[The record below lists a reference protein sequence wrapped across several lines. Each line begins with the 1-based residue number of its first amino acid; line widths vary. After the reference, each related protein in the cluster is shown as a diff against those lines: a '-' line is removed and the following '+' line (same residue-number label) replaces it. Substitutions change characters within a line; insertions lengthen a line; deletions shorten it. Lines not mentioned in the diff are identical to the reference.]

1 MYHCYDSGSCVRL
14 IIKKYKRRVAEN
26 AMRFVCMGENG
37 MINLLLAIASS
48 SLVSIVMRTSEK
60 CTKGNHGMIAVNYV
74 ICVIMAAFYTGF
86 GNLFPKT
93 EGIGFTL
100 GLGGVTGVIY
110 LVGLLLVKLN
120 IQKNGVVL
128 TSIFQKLG
136 LLVQLLISIVFFKE
150 QPEVIQIVGIVLC
163 LIAVIMI
170 NFEKGQT
177 AVGFKLGLFLIL
189 LNSGLCDGMSKVH
202 EELGNPALAEHFLF
216 YTFGV
221 ALILCVVMILGKKES
236 FGWKDIGF
244 GILLGVP
251 NYFSASFL
259 LKALND
265 LAAVIVFPTFSV
277 ATVVVISMTG
287 LLVFKEKLSKKQWIS
302 MGFILIALVLLNV

>member
-1 MYHCYDSGSCVRL
+1 ML
-14 IIKKYKRRVAEN
+14 
-26 AMRFVCMGENG
+26 
-37 MINLLLAIASS
+37 NLLLAIVSS
-48 SLVSIVMRTSEK
+48 SLVSIVMRSSEK
-60 CTKGNHGMIAVNYV
+60 YTKGNHGMLAINYV
-74 ICVIMAAFYTGF
+74 ICVIMAAFYTGV

-100 GLGGVTGVIY
+100 AAGSFTGVLY
-110 LVGLLLVKLN
+110 LAGLLLVQLN

-136 LLVQLLISIVFFKE
+136 LIVQVLISIVFFKE
-150 QPEVIQIVGIVLC
+150 QPEFIQVIGIIIC
-163 LIAVIMI
+163 LAAVIMI

-189 LNSGLCDGMSKVH
+189 LSSGFCDVMSKIH
-202 EELGNPALAEHFLF
+202 EELGNPLLAEHFLF

-221 ALILCVVMILGKKES
+221 ALILCVGLIVVKKET
-236 FGWKDIGF
+236 FGWLDVVF

-251 NYFSASFL
+251 NYFSAKFL

-265 LAAVIVFPTFSV
+265 IAAVIVFPTFSV
-277 ATVVVISMTG
+277 ATVVVITLTG
-287 LLVFKEKLSKKQWIS
+287 LLVFKEKLSKKQWIA
-302 MGFILIALVLLNV
+302 MAFILAALVLLNI

>member
-1 MYHCYDSGSCVRL
+1 ML
-14 IIKKYKRRVAEN
+14 
-26 AMRFVCMGENG
+26 
-37 MINLLLAIASS
+37 NLLLAIASS

-60 CTKGNHGMIAVNYV
+60 YTKGNHGMLAVNYV

-86 GNLFPKT
+86 GNLFPKA

-100 GLGGVTGVIY
+100 GLGTCTGILY
-110 LVGLLLVKLN
+110 LVGLLLVQLN

-128 TSIFQKLG
+128 SSIFQKLG
-136 LLVQLLISIVFFKE
+136 LIVQVLISIIFFKE
-150 QPEVIQIVGIVLC
+150 QPQLIQVLGIIIC
-163 LIAVIMI
+163 LVAVVMI

-177 AVGFKLGLFLIL
+177 AVQFKMGLFLIL
-189 LNSGLCDGMSKVH
+189 LSSGFCDVMSKIH
-202 EELGNPALAEHFLF
+202 EEMGNPALADHFLF

-221 ALILCVVMILGKKES
+221 AMILCIALIIVKKEL
-236 FGWKDIGF
+236 FGWKDILF

-265 LAAVIVFPTFSV
+265 IAAVIVFPTFSV

-287 LLVFKEKLSKKQWIS
+287 LLVFKEKLSKKQWIG
-302 MGFILIALVLLNV
+302 MGLILVALVFLNI

>member
-1 MYHCYDSGSCVRL
+1 ML
-14 IIKKYKRRVAEN
+14 
-26 AMRFVCMGENG
+26 
-37 MINLLLAIASS
+37 NLLLAIASS

-60 CTKGNHGMIAVNYV
+60 YTKGNHGMLAVNYV

-86 GNLFPKT
+86 GNLFPKA

-100 GLGGVTGVIY
+100 GLGTCTGILY
-110 LVGLLLVKLN
+110 LVGLLLVQLN

-128 TSIFQKLG
+128 SSIFQKLG
-136 LLVQLLISIVFFKE
+136 LIVQVLISIIFFKE
-150 QPEVIQIVGIVLC
+150 QPQFIQVLGIIIC
-163 LIAVIMI
+163 LVAVVMI

-177 AVGFKLGLFLIL
+177 AVQFKLGLFLIL
-189 LNSGLCDGMSKVH
+189 LSSGFCDVMSKIH
-202 EELGNPALAEHFLF
+202 EEMGNPALADHFLF

-221 ALILCVVMILGKKES
+221 AMILCIVLIIVKKEL
-236 FGWKDIGF
+236 FGWKDVLF
-244 GILLGVP
+244 GILLGIP

-265 LAAVIVFPTFSV
+265 IAAVIVFPTFSV

-287 LLVFKEKLSKKQWIS
+287 MLVFKEKLSKKQWIA
-302 MGFILIALVLLNV
+302 MGLILAALVLLNI

>member
-1 MYHCYDSGSCVRL
+1 
-14 IIKKYKRRVAEN
+14 
-26 AMRFVCMGENG
+26 
-37 MINLLLAIASS
+37 MIHLLLAIASS
-48 SLVSIVMRTSEK
+48 ALVSIVMRTSEK
-60 CTKGNHGMIAVNYV
+60 YTKGNHGMIAVNYV

-100 GLGGVTGVIY
+100 GLGTVTGVIY
-110 LVGLLLVKLN
+110 LVGLLLVQLN

-136 LLVQLLISIVFFKE
+136 LIVQVLIAILFFKE
-150 QPEVIQIVGIVLC
+150 QPEIMQIIGIIICLAAVVL
-163 LIAVIMI
+163 I
-170 NFEKGQT
+170 NFEKEQT
-177 AVGFKLGLFLIL
+177 AIKFKLGLFLIL

-202 EELGNPALAEHFLF
+202 EEMGNPLLADHFLL
-216 YTFGV
+216 YTFGA
-221 ALILCVVMILGKKES
+221 ALILCVILVIAKKES
-236 FGWKDIGF
+236 FGWKDLGF

-265 LAAVIVFPTFSV
+265 IAAVIVFPTFSV
-277 ATVVVISMTG
+277 ATVVVITLIG
-287 LLVFKEKLSKKQWIS
+287 LLVFKEKLSKKQWIA
-302 MGFILIALVLLNV
+302 MGLILVALVLLNI

>member
-1 MYHCYDSGSCVRL
+1 ML
-14 IIKKYKRRVAEN
+14 
-26 AMRFVCMGENG
+26 
-37 MINLLLAIASS
+37 NLLLAIASS

-60 CTKGNHGMIAVNYV
+60 YTKDNHGMLAVNYV

-86 GNLFPKT
+86 ENLFPKT

-100 GLGGVTGVIY
+100 GLGVVTGIIY

-128 TSIFQKLG
+128 TAIFQKLG

-150 QPEVIQIVGIVLC
+150 QPAVIQVIGIILC
-163 LIAVIMI
+163 LAAVILM

-177 AVGFKLGLFLIL
+177 AIGFKLGLFLIL
-189 LNSGLCDGMSKVH
+189 LNSGHCDGMSKIH
-202 EELGNPALAEHFLF
+202 EELGDPMLADQFLL

-221 ALILCVVMILGKKES
+221 ALILCVGLIIAKKES

-287 LLVFKEKLSKKQWIS
+287 LLVFKERLSKKQWIG
-302 MGFILIALVLLNV
+302 MGMILIALVLLNV

>member
-1 MYHCYDSGSCVRL
+1 ML
-14 IIKKYKRRVAEN
+14 
-26 AMRFVCMGENG
+26 
-37 MINLLLAIASS
+37 NLLLAIASS

-60 CTKGNHGMIAVNYV
+60 YTKGNHGMLAVNYV

-86 GNLFPKT
+86 GNLFPRA
-93 EGIGFTL
+93 ENFGFTL
-100 GLGGVTGVIY
+100 GLGACTGVIY
-110 LVGLLLVKLN
+110 LVGLLLVRLN

-128 TSIFQKLG
+128 TAIFQKLG

-150 QPEVIQIVGIVLC
+150 QPELIQVVGIILC
-163 LIAVIMI
+163 LAAVILM

-177 AVGFKLGLFLIL
+177 AIGFKLGLFLIL
-189 LNSGLCDGMSKVH
+189 LNSGLCDGMSKIH
-202 EELGNPALAEHFLF
+202 EELGNPALADQFLL

-221 ALILCVVMILGKKES
+221 ALILCVGLIVAKKES

-287 LLVFKEKLSKKQWIS
+287 LLIFKERLSKKQWIG
-302 MGFILIALVLLNV
+302 MGMILIALVLLNI

>member
-1 MYHCYDSGSCVRL
+1 M
-14 IIKKYKRRVAEN
+14 
-26 AMRFVCMGENG
+26 F
-37 MINLLLAIASS
+37 NLLLAIVSS
-48 SLVSIVMRTSEK
+48 SLVSIVMRASEK
-60 CTKGNHGMIAVNYV
+60 YTKGNHGMLAINYA
-74 ICVIMAAFYTGF
+74 ICVVMAAFYTGV
-86 GNLFPKT
+86 GNLLPKT

-100 GLGGVTGVIY
+100 GLGIGTGVVY
-110 LVGLLLVKLN
+110 LAGLMLVKLN

-150 QPEVIQIVGIVLC
+150 QPELIQILGIVLC
-163 LIAVIMI
+163 LIAVVMI

-177 AVGFKLGLFLIL
+177 AIGFKLGLFLIL
-189 LNSGLCDGMSKVH
+189 INSGLCDGMSKVH
-202 EELGNPALAEHFLF
+202 EELGNPALSDHFLF
-216 YTFGV
+216 YTFAV
-221 ALILCVVMILGKKES
+221 ALILCVGLIVVKKES
-236 FGWKDIGF
+236 FSWKDIAF

-265 LAAVIVFPTFSV
+265 FAAVIVFPTFSV

-287 LLVFKEKLSKKQWIS
+287 VLAFKEKLSKKQWI
-302 MGFILIALVLLNV
+302 GIGVILIALVLLNI

>member
-1 MYHCYDSGSCVRL
+1 ML
-14 IIKKYKRRVAEN
+14 
-26 AMRFVCMGENG
+26 
-37 MINLLLAIASS
+37 NLLLAIASS

-60 CTKGNHGMIAVNYV
+60 YTKGNHGMLAVNYV

-86 GNLFPKT
+86 GNLFPKA

-100 GLGGVTGVIY
+100 GLGTCTGILY
-110 LVGLLLVKLN
+110 LVGLLLVQLN

-128 TSIFQKLG
+128 SSIFQKLG
-136 LLVQLLISIVFFKE
+136 LIVQVLISIIFFKE
-150 QPEVIQIVGIVLC
+150 QPQFIQVLGIIIC
-163 LIAVIMI
+163 LVAVVMI

-177 AVGFKLGLFLIL
+177 AVQFKLGLFLIL
-189 LNSGLCDGMSKVH
+189 LSSGFCDVMSKIH
-202 EELGNPALAEHFLF
+202 EEMGNPALADHFLF

-221 ALILCVVMILGKKES
+221 AMILCIALIIVKKEL
-236 FGWKDIGF
+236 FGWKDVLF
-244 GILLGVP
+244 GILLGIP

-265 LAAVIVFPTFSV
+265 IAAVIVFPTFSV

-287 LLVFKEKLSKKQWIS
+287 MLVFKEKLSKKQWIA
-302 MGFILIALVLLNV
+302 MGLILAALVLLNI

>member
-1 MYHCYDSGSCVRL
+1 ML
-14 IIKKYKRRVAEN
+14 
-26 AMRFVCMGENG
+26 
-37 MINLLLAIASS
+37 NLLLAIASS

-60 CTKGNHGMIAVNYV
+60 YTKGNHGMLAVNYV

-86 GNLFPKT
+86 GNLFPKA

-100 GLGGVTGVIY
+100 GLGTCTGILY
-110 LVGLLLVKLN
+110 LVGLLLVQLN

-128 TSIFQKLG
+128 SSIFQKLG
-136 LLVQLLISIVFFKE
+136 LIVQVLISIIFFKE
-150 QPEVIQIVGIVLC
+150 QPQLIQVLGIIIC
-163 LIAVIMI
+163 LVAVVMI

-177 AVGFKLGLFLIL
+177 AVQFKMGLFLIL
-189 LNSGLCDGMSKVH
+189 LSSGFCDVMSKIH
-202 EELGNPALAEHFLF
+202 EEMGNPALADHFLF

-221 ALILCVVMILGKKES
+221 AMILCIALIIVKKEL
-236 FGWKDIGF
+236 FGWKDILF
-244 GILLGVP
+244 GILLGIP

-265 LAAVIVFPTFSV
+265 IAAVIVFPTFSV

-287 LLVFKEKLSKKQWIS
+287 LLVFKEKLSKKQW
-302 MGFILIALVLLNV
+302 MGMGLILVALVFLNI

>member
-1 MYHCYDSGSCVRL
+1 ML
-14 IIKKYKRRVAEN
+14 
-26 AMRFVCMGENG
+26 
-37 MINLLLAIASS
+37 
-48 SLVSIVMRTSEK
+48 
-60 CTKGNHGMIAVNYV
+60 AVNYA
-74 ICVIMAAFYTGF
+74 ICVLMAAFCTGF

-93 EGIGFTL
+93 AGIGFTL
-100 GLGGVTGVIY
+100 GLGVCTGVIY

-120 IQKNGVVL
+120 IRKNGVVL

-150 QPEVIQIVGIVLC
+150 QPAVIQIIGITLC

-170 NFEKGQT
+170 NFEKNQT
-177 AVGFKLGLFLIL
+177 AIGFKLGLFLIL

-202 EELGNPALAEHFLF
+202 EEMGNPALGDHFLL
-216 YTFGV
+216 YTFSV
-221 ALILCVVMILGKKES
+221 ALILCVILIAAKKET
-236 FGWKDIGF
+236 FGWKDLGF

-259 LKALND
+259 LKALNA
-265 LAAVIVFPTFSV
+265 LPAVIVFPTFSV

-287 LLVFKEKLSKKQWIS
+287 LLVFKERLSKKQW
-302 MGFILIALVLLNV
+302 MGMGMILIALILLNV

>member
-1 MYHCYDSGSCVRL
+1 ML
-14 IIKKYKRRVAEN
+14 
-26 AMRFVCMGENG
+26 
-37 MINLLLAIASS
+37 NLLLAIASS

-60 CTKGNHGMIAVNYV
+60 YTKGNHGMLAVNYV

-86 GNLFPKT
+86 GNLFPKA

-100 GLGGVTGVIY
+100 GLGTCTGILY
-110 LVGLLLVKLN
+110 LVGLLLVQLN

-128 TSIFQKLG
+128 SSIFQKLG
-136 LLVQLLISIVFFKE
+136 LIVQVLISIIFFNE
-150 QPEVIQIVGIVLC
+150 QPQLIQVLGIIIC
-163 LIAVIMI
+163 LVAVVMI

-177 AVGFKLGLFLIL
+177 AVQFKLGLFLIL
-189 LNSGLCDGMSKVH
+189 LSSGFCDVMSKIH
-202 EELGNPALAEHFLF
+202 EEMGNPALADHFLF

-221 ALILCVVMILGKKES
+221 AMILCIALIIVKKEL
-236 FGWKDIGF
+236 FGWKDILF
-244 GILLGVP
+244 GILLGIP

-265 LAAVIVFPTFSV
+265 IAAVIVFPTFSV

-287 LLVFKEKLSKKQWIS
+287 LLVFKEKLSKKQWIG
-302 MGFILIALVLLNV
+302 MGLILVALVFLNI

>member
-1 MYHCYDSGSCVRL
+1 M
-14 IIKKYKRRVAEN
+14 
-26 AMRFVCMGENG
+26 F
-37 MINLLLAIASS
+37 NLLLAIVSS
-48 SLVSIVMRTSEK
+48 SLVSIVMRASEK
-60 CTKGNHGMIAVNYV
+60 YTKGNHGMLAINYA
-74 ICVIMAAFYTGF
+74 ICVVMAALYTGV
-86 GNLFPKT
+86 GNLLPKT

-100 GLGGVTGVIY
+100 GLGIGTGVVY
-110 LVGLLLVKLN
+110 LAGLMLVKLN

-150 QPEVIQIVGIVLC
+150 QPELIQILGIVLC
-163 LIAVIMI
+163 LIAVVMI

-177 AVGFKLGLFLIL
+177 AIGFKLGLFLIL
-189 LNSGLCDGMSKVH
+189 INSGLCDGMSKVH
-202 EELGNPALAEHFLF
+202 EELGNPALSDHFLF
-216 YTFGV
+216 YTFAV
-221 ALILCVVMILGKKES
+221 ALILCVGLIVAKKES
-236 FGWKDIGF
+236 FSWKDIAF

-287 LLVFKEKLSKKQWIS
+287 VLAFKEKLSKKQWIG
-302 MGFILIALVLLNV
+302 MGVILIALVLLNI

>member
-1 MYHCYDSGSCVRL
+1 ML
-14 IIKKYKRRVAEN
+14 
-26 AMRFVCMGENG
+26 
-37 MINLLLAIASS
+37 NLLLAIASS

-60 CTKGNHGMIAVNYV
+60 YTKGNHGMLAVNYI

-86 GNLFPKT
+86 GNLFPKA

-100 GLGGVTGVIY
+100 GLGTCTGILY
-110 LVGLLLVKLN
+110 LVGLLLVQLN

-128 TSIFQKLG
+128 SSIFQKLG
-136 LLVQLLISIVFFKE
+136 LIVQVLISIIFFKE
-150 QPEVIQIVGIVLC
+150 QPQLIQVLGIIIC
-163 LIAVIMI
+163 LVAVVMI

-177 AVGFKLGLFLIL
+177 AVQFKMGLFLIL
-189 LNSGLCDGMSKVH
+189 LSSGFCDVMSKIH
-202 EELGNPALAEHFLF
+202 EEMGNPALADHFLF

-221 ALILCVVMILGKKES
+221 AMILCIALIIVKKEL
-236 FGWKDIGF
+236 FGWKDILF

-265 LAAVIVFPTFSV
+265 IAAVIVFPTFSV

-287 LLVFKEKLSKKQWIS
+287 LLVFKEKLSKKQWIG
-302 MGFILIALVLLNV
+302 MGLILVALVFLNI

>member
-1 MYHCYDSGSCVRL
+1 MFYL
-14 IIKKYKRRVAEN
+14 I
-26 AMRFVCMGENG
+26 
-37 MINLLLAIASS
+37 LAIASS
-48 SLVSIVMRTSEK
+48 SLVSIVMRVSEK
-60 CTKGNHGMIAVNYV
+60 YTKGSHGMLAVNYV

-100 GLGGVTGVIY
+100 GLGFVTGVIY
-110 LVGLLLVKLN
+110 LSGLLLVQLN
-120 IQKNGVVL
+120 IQKNGVVM
-128 TSIFQKLG
+128 TAIFQKLG
-136 LLVQLLISIVFFKE
+136 LVVQLLISIVCFKE
-150 QPEVIQIVGIVLC
+150 QPQLLQIFGIALC
-163 LIAVIMI
+163 LIAVVMI

-177 AVGFKLGLFLIL
+177 TIGFQLGLCLIL

-202 EELGNPALAEHFLF
+202 EELGNPALTDHFLF

-221 ALILCVVMILGKKES
+221 ALILCATLIAVKKES
-236 FGWKDIGF
+236 FGWKDLTF

-259 LKALND
+259 LKALKD

-287 LLVFKEKLSKKQWIS
+287 LLVFQEKLSKRQWAG
-302 MGFILIALVLLNV
+302 MGLILIALVLLNR

>member
-1 MYHCYDSGSCVRL
+1 ML
-14 IIKKYKRRVAEN
+14 
-26 AMRFVCMGENG
+26 
-37 MINLLLAIASS
+37 NLLLAIVSS

-60 CTKGNHGMIAVNYV
+60 YTKGNHGMLAVNYV

-86 GNLFPKT
+86 GNLFPKA

-100 GLGGVTGVIY
+100 GIGTCTGILY
-110 LVGLLLVKLN
+110 LVGLLLVQLN

-128 TSIFQKLG
+128 SSIFQKLG
-136 LLVQLLISIVFFKE
+136 LIVQVLISIIFFNE
-150 QPEVIQIVGIVLC
+150 QPQLIQVLGIIIC
-163 LIAVIMI
+163 LVAVVMI

-177 AVGFKLGLFLIL
+177 AVQFKLGLFLIL
-189 LNSGLCDGMSKVH
+189 LSSGFCDVMSKIH
-202 EELGNPALAEHFLF
+202 EEMGNPALADHFLF

-221 ALILCVVMILGKKES
+221 AMILCIALIIVKKEL
-236 FGWKDIGF
+236 FGWKDILF
-244 GILLGVP
+244 GILLGIP

-265 LAAVIVFPTFSV
+265 IAAVIVFPTFSV

-287 LLVFKEKLSKKQWIS
+287 LLVFKEKLGKKQWIG
-302 MGFILIALVLLNV
+302 MGLILIALVLLNI

>member
-1 MYHCYDSGSCVRL
+1 ML
-14 IIKKYKRRVAEN
+14 
-26 AMRFVCMGENG
+26 
-37 MINLLLAIASS
+37 NLLLAIASS

-60 CTKGNHGMIAVNYV
+60 YTKGNHGMLAVNYV

-86 GNLFPKT
+86 GNLFPKA

-100 GLGGVTGVIY
+100 GLGTCTGILY
-110 LVGLLLVKLN
+110 LVGLLLVQLN

-128 TSIFQKLG
+128 SSIFQKLG
-136 LLVQLLISIVFFKE
+136 LIVQVLISIIFFKE
-150 QPEVIQIVGIVLC
+150 QPQLIQVLGIIIC
-163 LIAVIMI
+163 LVAVVMI

-177 AVGFKLGLFLIL
+177 AVQFKMGLFLIL
-189 LNSGLCDGMSKVH
+189 LSSGFCDVMSKIH
-202 EELGNPALAEHFLF
+202 EEMGNPALADHFLF

-221 ALILCVVMILGKKES
+221 AMILCIALIIVKKEL
-236 FGWKDIGF
+236 FGWKDVLF

-265 LAAVIVFPTFSV
+265 IAAVIVFPTFSV

-287 LLVFKEKLSKKQWIS
+287 LLVFKEKLSKKQWIG
-302 MGFILIALVLLNV
+302 MGLILVALVFLNI

>member
-1 MYHCYDSGSCVRL
+1 M
-14 IIKKYKRRVAEN
+14 
-26 AMRFVCMGENG
+26 F
-37 MINLLLAIASS
+37 NLLLAIASS

-60 CTKGNHGMIAVNYV
+60 YTKGNHGMLAVNYV

-86 GNLFPKT
+86 GNLFPKA

-100 GLGGVTGVIY
+100 GLGTCTGILY
-110 LVGLLLVKLN
+110 LVGLLLVQLN

-128 TSIFQKLG
+128 SSIFQKLG
-136 LLVQLLISIVFFKE
+136 LIVQVLISIIFFKE
-150 QPEVIQIVGIVLC
+150 QPQLIQVLGIIIC
-163 LIAVIMI
+163 LVAVVMI

-177 AVGFKLGLFLIL
+177 AVQFKMGLFLIL
-189 LNSGLCDGMSKVH
+189 LSSGFCDVMSKIH
-202 EELGNPALAEHFLF
+202 EEMGNPALADHFLF

-221 ALILCVVMILGKKES
+221 AMILCIALIIVKKEL
-236 FGWKDIGF
+236 FGWKDILF
-244 GILLGVP
+244 GILLGIP

-265 LAAVIVFPTFSV
+265 IAAVIVFPTFSV

-287 LLVFKEKLSKKQWIS
+287 LLVFKEKLSKKQWIG
-302 MGFILIALVLLNV
+302 MGLILVALVFLNI

>member
-1 MYHCYDSGSCVRL
+1 MFY
-14 IIKKYKRRVAEN
+14 
-26 AMRFVCMGENG
+26 
-37 MINLLLAIASS
+37 LLLAIASS

-60 CTKGNHGMIAVNYV
+60 YTKGSHGMLAMNYV

-93 EGIGFTL
+93 EGIGFTA
-100 GLGGVTGVIY
+100 GLGVVTGTIY
-110 LVGLLLVKLN
+110 LVGLLLVQLN

-136 LLVQLLISIVFFKE
+136 LVVQLLISIVCFKE
-150 QPEVIQIVGIVLC
+150 QPELVQILGITLC
-163 LIAVIMI
+163 MIAVVMI
-170 NFEKGQT
+170 NFEKEKT
-177 AVGFKLGLFLIL
+177 AIGFKLGLFLIL
-189 LNSGLCDGMSKVH
+189 VNSGLCDGMSKVH
-202 EELGNPALAEHFLF
+202 EELGNPALADHFLF

-221 ALILCVVMILGKKES
+221 ALVLCAVLILVKKES
-236 FGWKDIGF
+236 FGWKDMAF
-244 GILLGVP
+244 GILLGMP

-265 LAAVIVFPTFSV
+265 LEAVIVFPTFSV

-287 LLVFKEKLSKKQWIS
+287 LLVFKEKLSKKQWIG
-302 MGFILIALVLLNV
+302 MGLILIALVFLNL

>member
-1 MYHCYDSGSCVRL
+1 ML
-14 IIKKYKRRVAEN
+14 
-26 AMRFVCMGENG
+26 
-37 MINLLLAIASS
+37 NLLLAIASS

-60 CTKGNHGMIAVNYV
+60 YTKGNHGMLAVNYV

-100 GLGGVTGVIY
+100 GLGAGTGVIY
-110 LVGLLLVKLN
+110 LVGLLLVQLN

-136 LLVQLLISIVFFKE
+136 LIVQVLISIIFFKE
-150 QPEVIQIVGIVLC
+150 QPEIIQVIGIAIC
-163 LIAVIMI
+163 LVAVIMI
-170 NFEKGQT
+170 NFEKEQT
-177 AVGFKLGLFLIL
+177 AINFKLGLILIL
-189 LNSGLCDGMSKVH
+189 LTSGLCDGMSKIH
-202 EELGNPALAEHFLF
+202 EELGNPLLADHFLF
-216 YTFGV
+216 YTFGMALLLCV
-221 ALILCVVMILGKKES
+221 ILILVKKET
-236 FGWKDIGF
+236 FGWRDIGF

-265 LAAVIVFPTFSV
+265 IAAVIVFPTFSV
-277 ATVVVISMTG
+277 ATVVVITLTG
-287 LLVFKEKLSKKQWIS
+287 LLVFKEKLSKKQWIA
-302 MGFILIALVLLNV
+302 MGLILVALVLLNI

>member
-1 MYHCYDSGSCVRL
+1 
-14 IIKKYKRRVAEN
+14 
-26 AMRFVCMGENG
+26 

-48 SLVSIVMRTSEK
+48 ALVSIVMRASEK
-60 CTKGNHGMIAVNYV
+60 YVKGNHGMLAINYV
-74 ICVIMAAFYTGF
+74 ICVTMAAFYTGV
-86 GNLFPKT
+86 GNLFPKA

-100 GLGGVTGVIY
+100 GIGIGTGVLY
-110 LVGLLLVKLN
+110 LVGLLLVQLN
-120 IQKNGVVL
+120 IKKNGVVL

-136 LLVQLLISIVFFKE
+136 LIVQVLVSIIFFHE
-150 QPEVIQIVGIVLC
+150 QPEAVQVLGIIIC
-163 LIAVIMI
+163 LVAVVMI
-170 NFEKGQT
+170 NFEKEQT
-177 AVGFKLGLFLIL
+177 AANFKLGLLLIL
-189 LNSGLCDGMSKVH
+189 LTSGFCDTMSKIH

-221 ALILCVVMILGKKES
+221 ALILCAVLMAVKKET

-265 LAAVIVFPTFSV
+265 IAAVIVFPTFSV
-277 ATVVVISMTG
+277 ATVVVITLTG
-287 LLVFKEKLSKKQWIS
+287 LFVFKEKLSKKQWAA
-302 MGFILIALVLLNV
+302 MGMILAALVLLNI